1 MRCNDLTKEK
11 KILLELNTNC
21 NANCIYCYHASNKTI
36 YNTKIED
43 FLIPESFLK
52 DWNFTSLV
60 ITGGEPLLDM
70 FRLGKIL
77 HYYKDKIRS
86 IEILTNGLLLDKTLI
101 KQLIKIGVNGFSI
114 SCDGIIDSTQFFLRN
129 IKTEQIWEI
138 IKETKKEV
146 NDNTFVNILY
156 TLTSINSS
164 KKNIK
169 DFVNKVKEIGLLG
182 IKFQPVTMDLLPEKK
197 YLEIKSTKQKE
208 LIEWIKTYKEKWSVV
223 NSEQFFEISSEL
235 GSEKKY
241 SKKIN
246 CNVPDQS
253 IFINAKGFLQK
264 CPILTQN
271 QKVKSERTLMNW
283 KFEIINCNV
292 KNHCLC
298 LF

>member
-1 MRCNDLTKEK
+1 MIKEK
-11 KILLELNTNC
+11 KLLLELNTNC
-21 NANCIYCYHASNKTI
+21 NANCLYCYHTSNKTI
-36 YNTKIED
+36 FNTKIED
-43 FLIPESFLK
+43 FLLPESFLK

-60 ITGGEPLLDM
+60 ITGGEPLLDL
-70 FRLGKIL
+70 FRLRKIL
-77 HYYKDKIRS
+77 HYYNDKIQS
-86 IEILTNGLLLDKTLI
+86 IEILTNGLLLDKNLI

-114 SCDGIIDSTQFFLRN
+114 SCDGAIDSTQFFLRN
-129 IKTEQIWEI
+129 IKTEQIWKI
-138 IKETKKEV
+138 IKETKKV
-146 NDNTFVNILY
+146 VDDNTFVNIIY

-169 DFVNKVKEIGLLG
+169 DFVNKVKEIGGLG

-235 GSEKKY
+235 GSQKKH
-241 SKKIN
+241 SKEIY
-246 CNVPDQS
+246 CNIPEQS
-253 IFINAKGFLQK
+253 IFINARGLLQQ
-264 CPILTQN
+264 CPILTQD
-271 QKVKSERTLMNW
+271 QKAKSERTLQNW
-283 KFEIINCNV
+283 KFECFNCKV